1 MNGSFTR
8 VIHSF
13 QSNKESVSYM
23 GFRDSKF
30 TRLLQPCFNGS
41 THTSFLVCMTP
52 ASSYIVSLFYF
63 ITNSLA

>member
-1 MNGSFTR
+1 MKGSFTR
-8 VIHSF
+8 VIRSF
-13 QSNKESVSYM
+13 QTNKESVSYM

-52 ASSYIVSLFYF
+52 ASSYIVILFYL
-63 ITNSLA
+63 ISNLLA

>member
-8 VIHSF
+8 VFRSF

>member
-1 MNGSFTR
+1 MNGSFAR
-8 VIHSF
+8 VIRSF
-13 QSNKESVSYM
+13 QSNKDSVSYM
-23 GFRDSKF
+23 GFRASKF

>member
-1 MNGSFTR
+1 MNGSFAR
-8 VIHSF
+8 VIRSF

>member
-8 VIHSF
+8 VIRSF

-23 GFRDSKF
+23 VFRDSKF

>member
-8 VIHSF
+8 VIRSF

-52 ASSYIVSLFYF
+52 ASSYFVSLFYF